1 MAQAFT
7 LNKLAL
13 LPFYQSEGLIG
24 LYKLALEALLS
35 QREEVMR
42 REEFLEGLVWHLEN
56 WQINMGGLGSWQYTR
71 AAFFSLEERMKRNV
85 SLMEKVILRRAIHEP
100 NKQ

>member
-13 LPFYQSEGLIG
+13 LPFYQSESLVG
-24 LYKLALEALLS
+24 LYKLALEALLN
-35 QREEVMR
+35 QREGVMR
-42 REEFLEGLVWHLEN
+42 KEEFVEGLVGHLEN

-71 AAFFSLEERMKRNV
+71 AAFFSLEERVRKNV
-85 SLMEKVILRRAIHEP
+85 ALMEKIVLRRALHEP

>member
-13 LPFYQSEGLIG
+13 LPFYQSESLVG
-24 LYKLALEALLS
+24 LYKLALEALLN
-35 QREEVMR
+35 QREDVMR
-42 REEFLEGLVWHLEN
+42 KEEFVEGLVGHLEN

-71 AAFFSLEERMKRNV
+71 AAFFSLEERVRKNV
-85 SLMEKVILRRAIHEP
+85 ALMEKIVLRRALHEP